1 MRFSVFCIFDHF
13 EDRKSARRYLEDFAE
28 LAVRAEEL
36 GFDGI
41 WVSEHHFTPYG
52 GIQPRPQLMLAH
64 LAARTRRIRLGTAV
78 SLVPFD
84 NPIRLAE
91 DFALVDV
98 LSGGRLDW
106 GVGRGLFAF
115 EYDGMGV
122 SQDEGRERLE
132 EGVDV
137 VLRAWQEE
145 RLDYRGRFTRTEG
158 LRVLP
163 RPLQDPHP
171 PVYAAAVS
179 PESVAWVARRGLH
192 NLQVPYVAPLEVTDE
207 RLASW
212 RSQLA
217 AEGHG
222 WDPRLVLMMHTHVG
236 ETERRA
242 RQECEEPLG
251 RYLKLVGDHFPTKV
265 KSKQYAHYAQ
275 MAPAVKSMTPE
286 ALFAG
291 DRVVVGDA
299 EGVTRRIE
307 ALRER
312 FGLDEYMLFVNWG
325 GLDHAL
331 TLASLERFARDVMPA
346 LHGASDA

>member
-1 MRFSVFCIFDHF
+1 MRFSIFCIFDHF
-13 EDRKSARRYLEDFAE
+13 EDVKPARRYLEDFGEIAE
-28 LAVRAEEL
+28 RSEAL

-91 DFALVDV
+91 DFAFVDV

-137 VLRAWQEE
+137 VLRAWREE
-145 RLDYRGRFTRTEG
+145 RFDYRGRFTRAEG

-163 RPLQDPHP
+163 RPLQRPNP

-179 PESVAWVARRGLH
+179 PESVSWAARRGFH

-212 RSQLA
+212 RAQLPEQA
-217 AEGHG
+217 HPQAPH
-222 WDPRLVLMMHTHVG
+222 LVVMMHTYVG
-236 ETERRA
+236 ATARRAREETERA
-242 RQECEEPLG
+242 LG
-251 RYLKLVGDHFPTKV
+251 RYLKLVADHFPDAV
-265 KSKQYAHYAQ
+265 KSKQYEAYAR
-275 MAPAVKSMTPE
+275 MAPAVRSMNP
-286 ALFAG
+286 AQLFDG
-291 DRVVVGDA
+291 GRVVIGDA
-299 EGVTRRIE
+299 EQVARGVE

-312 FGLDEYMLFVNWG
+312 FALDEYMLFVNWG
-325 GLDHAL
+325 GLDHRL
-331 TLASLERFARDVMPA
+331 TLASLERFAVEVMP
-346 LHGASDA
+346 GFRSTRTE

>member
-1 MRFSVFCIFDHF
+1 VRFSIFCIFDHF
-13 EDRKSARRYLEDFAE
+13 ADAVSVPSYLEGFAR
-28 LAVRAEEL
+28 LAERAEEL
-36 GFDGI
+36 GFDGV

-91 DFALVDV
+91 DFAFLDV
-98 LSGGRLDW
+98 ISGGRLDW

-115 EYDGMGV
+115 EYDGMGI

-132 EGVDV
+132 EAVDV

-145 RLDYRGRFTRTEG
+145 SLDYAGRFTNADG

-163 RPLQDPHP
+163 RPLQKPHP

-179 PESVAWVARRGLH
+179 PESVTWVARRGLH

-212 RSQLA
+212 RAQLDA
-217 AEGHG
+217 FGRGDAP
-222 WDPRLVLMMHTHVG
+222 PRLVVMMHTYVG
-236 ETERRA
+236 QTALGARRDTEG
-242 RQECEEPLG
+242 PLG
-251 RYLKLVGDHFPTKV
+251 RYLRLVADHFPTQV
-265 KSKQYAHYAQ
+265 RSKQYETYAQ
-275 MAPAVKSMTPE
+275 MAPAVKSMTPDQ
-286 ALFAG
+286 LFDG
-291 DRVVVGDA
+291 GRVVIGDA
-299 EGVTRRIE
+299 DQVTRRIAE
-307 ALRER
+307 LHAR

-325 GLDHAL
+325 GLEHAL
-331 TLASLERFARDVMPA
+331 TDASLERFATRVMPE
-346 LHGASDA
+346 LR